1 MLLIFLINFIK
12 TALLYTASYQTGDVG
27 PTLVYCW
34 ANVVAYVDSNVKNNI
49 AYNSRSR
56 SK

>member
-1 MLLIFLINFIK
+1 MLLNFLINFIK
-12 TALLYTASYQTGDVG
+12 IALLYTASYQTGYVG

-49 AYNSRSR
+49 AYNSSSR